1 MSDTLTPTNT
11 ETFYVLFDE
20 VEQGYVGTAL
30 LTTWVTDDANTSHPI
45 RETIVTLPDYQDHR
59 VVRFNS
65 PEAANN
71 WLAPGE
77 GYDRSRATLVRVLVE
92 YTAEAV

>member
-1 MSDTLTPTNT
+1 MPDSEVFFT
-11 ETFYVLFDE
+11 LFDE
-20 VEQGYVGTAL
+20 HAQGFVGTKFL
-30 LTTWVTDDANTSHPI
+30 GVNSREEGIPV
-45 RETIVTLPDYQDHR
+45 RETIHFYGDYTDR
-59 VVRFNS
+59 GVVRFSS

-71 WLAPGE
+71 WLAPDG

>member
-1 MSDTLTPTNT
+1 MSDTLTVTNT

-20 VEQGYVGTAL
+20 PEQGFVGTDL
-30 LTTWVTDDANTSHPI
+30 LGIWATDPGSSHPV
-45 RETIVTLPDYQDHR
+45 REEVTYLPDYNDHR

-71 WLAPGE
+71 WLAPGG
-77 GYDRSRATLVRVLVE
+77 GYERSRATLILVLVE